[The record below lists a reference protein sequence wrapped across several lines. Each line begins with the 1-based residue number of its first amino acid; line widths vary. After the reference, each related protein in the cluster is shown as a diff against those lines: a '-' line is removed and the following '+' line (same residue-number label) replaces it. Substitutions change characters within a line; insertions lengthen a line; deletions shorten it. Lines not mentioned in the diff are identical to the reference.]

1 MPLIKMKD
9 VLDYC
14 MYNKPFFLLIL
25 FLFCI
30 LDYVANMG
38 ESTNLIIIFFSL
50 LCNVII
56 DGYGMTIARDRMNNG
71 VRLPK
76 ILINDVFVLGIKSII
91 ISFIYFGIQGGILY
105 CIGYQFNLF
114 EFDLESMLMELPY
127 TYLLFLHNPVNT
139 LIFIVVSAVVFYI
152 TIFFIEIALAR
163 LADTGSIV
171 SAFNLIGI
179 KKDIDTIG
187 WRHYAKEYT
196 LMIFV
201 IVIFLSATR
210 LVIPNGILNY
220 IWNGLLYL
228 LAFVTQFLGIGKIY
242 SEVKENESV

>member
-1 MPLIKMKD
+1 MPLFKMKT
-9 VLDYC
+9 VWDYC
-14 MYNKPFFLLIL
+14 TYNKPFFLLVL
-25 FLFCI
+25 LLFCV
-30 LDYVANMG
+30 LCYFSDT
-38 ESTNLIIIFFSL
+38 ELKDLIMIFVSL
-50 LCNVII
+50 VVDVII
-56 DGYGMTIARDRMNNG
+56 TGYGMTIARDRMNNG

-76 ILINDVFVLGIKSII
+76 ILIKDVFVLGIKSTIV
-91 ISFIYFGIQGGILY
+91 SYLYLGIQGFILY
-105 CIGYQFNLF
+105 CISSPFDFPNFELEDMLLEWPQTAHSLF
-114 EFDLESMLMELPY
+114 S
-127 TYLLFLHNPVNT
+127 HNPVHT
-139 LIFIVVSAVVFYI
+139 LIFIAVSAVLFYI
-152 TIFFIEIALAR
+152 TIFFIEISLAR
-163 LADTGSIV
+163 LADTGSLL
-171 SAFNLIGI
+171 SAFNLRDI
-179 KKDIDTIG
+179 KKNIDTIG